1 MARYEDDG
9 IEFAQQQFDRARDYK
24 EEQAKKQEK
33 FAKRLQMANLAVSG
47 VNFVLN
53 QKADALETSRATQR
67 AHYLT
72 QLENAKGWQGMVK
85 EYNDKGIYNRGEM
98 LYQETFNNLRTK
110 VQDRFGAEYDISVY
124 DDTLEDL
131 ARQYSSDK
139 VNLDSW
145 NKTVDAQLAIPNL
158 SQKDMIARIQQEG
171 ASPRSIGAWFGNKL
185 TKIAKSHDE
194 QTMTAADRRA
204 KDRMLGGLIGEQFK
218 AAKDAISEYGQTS
231 GKPIGALVE
240 FMKTDKGKELASK
253 VTKDA
258 KFVVKDRQLEDEFG
272 NTVKVQSQGV
282 VGIGR
287 GDRGAVELGD
297 FIDVSVLEKKA
308 PEKMPTA
315 VESLQIG
322 SQISN
327 FVEGYND
334 PDIND
339 EYKKYKKKDNEAG
352 LVLNADKTAKFLQKQ
367 YGVSQSL
374 AISMGALHILKQ
386 PQPFKNTTVSQ
397 YDFDKLREDANENDV
412 AFVDTEKVYSYVQD
426 IIKKKPDTAIPELT
440 MLYKDMIIGIKQLDN
455 KTDEEKL
462 GELMQLNILLSDY
475 IPNEIKSPES
485 ILAKPAPK
493 PKQDLF
499 KGSLQAGT
507 VLDEDDKIVIPPL
520 ILSP

>member
-9 IEFAQQQFDRARDYK
+9 IEFAQQQFDRARDYR
-24 EEQAKKQEK
+24 EQQAKKQEK
-33 FAKRLQMANLAVSG
+33 FAKKMQLANLAVSG

-72 QLENAKGWQGMVK
+72 QLENSKGWQAMVK
-85 EYNDKGIYNRGEM
+85 GYNDKGIYNRGEM

-110 VQDRFGAEYDISVY
+110 VQDRFGTDYDISVY
-124 DDTLEDL
+124 NDTLEDL

-139 VNLDSW
+139 DNLDSW
-145 NKTVDAQLAIPNL
+145 NKTVDAYLSIPNL
-158 SQKDMIARIQQEG
+158 SQEDMIARIQQEG
-171 ASPRSIGAWFGNKL
+171 AEPRSIGAWFGNKL

-194 QTMTAADRRA
+194 QTMNAADRRA

-218 AAKDAISEYGQTS
+218 AAKDAIAEYGQTS
-231 GKPIGALVE
+231 GKPISALVE

-258 KFVVKDRQLEDEFG
+258 KFVVKDRQVEDEFG

-282 VGIGR
+282 VGIGQ

-297 FIDVSVLEKKA
+297 FIDVQVLEKKA
-308 PEKMPTA
+308 PEKMPTK
-315 VESLQIG
+315 EEKQQIG
-322 SQISN
+322 SQIST
-327 FVEGYND
+327 FVKDLNK

-339 EYKKYKKKDNEAG
+339 EYQKYLKAENESG
-352 LVLNADKTAKFLQKQ
+352 LILNVDKTAKFLQRQ
-367 YGVSQSL
+367 YGVPQSL
-374 AISMGALHILKQ
+374 AISMGTLHILNQ

-397 YDFDKLREDANENDV
+397 YDFDKLRESVNEGEV
-412 AFVDTEKVYSYVQD
+412 GFVDTDKLNLYIQD
-426 IIKKKPDTAIPELT
+426 IIKTKPDTSIPELT
-440 MLYKDMIIGIKQLDN
+440 MLYKDMIVGIKQLE

-462 GELMQLNILLSDY
+462 GELMQLNRLLSDY
-475 IPNEIKSPES
+475 IPSQIKSPES

-493 PKQDLF
+493 PEQDLF
-499 KGSLQAGT
+499 KGSLPEGT